1 MPLRDADAVGLP
13 DVRRFRDLQS
23 TDPGAGEAQR
33 ALPRPDPGPDAPP
46 APALS
51 PAVERSGGGLGDER
65 LAYLQADV
73 PEEALE
79 RLREV
84 SFELAGQR
92 PLLAHHQTILGA
104 LIDAHVDHTDE
115 RRLTDL
121 ARLLDAYR
129 SGPWQE
135 LATPRRLSARVPA
148 SLKRRTDGC
157 VLALSLT
164 GREVSVKLLVA
175 ALVWRHVRSAHEDRE
190 GFAAL
195 VDATAAYHGQVSQQ
209 SVTAPQ
215 VRLVA

>member
-1 MPLRDADAVGLP
+1 MALRDASAVGLP
-13 DVRRFRDLQS
+13 DVRRFSELQS
-23 TDPGAGEAQR
+23 TDPGADEAQR

-51 PAVERSGGGLGDER
+51 PAVERPGGLGDER

-73 PEEALE
+73 PEAALE

-129 SGPWQE
+129 GGPWQE

-195 VDATAAYHGQVSQQ
+195 VDATAAYHVRISQQ
-209 SVTAPQ
+209 SVKAPQ
-215 VRLVA
+215 ARLVA

>member
-1 MPLRDADAVGLP
+1 MPEAA
-13 DVRRFRDLQS
+13 LQ
-23 TDPGAGEAQR
+23 
-33 ALPRPDPGPDAPP
+33 
-46 APALS
+46 
-51 PAVERSGGGLGDER
+51 R
-65 LAYLQADV
+65 LK
-73 PEEALE
+73 
-79 RLREV
+79 EV

-92 PLLAHHQTILGA
+92 PQLAHHQTILGA

-129 SGPWQE
+129 DGPWRE

-148 SLKRRTDGC
+148 SLKRRTEGC

-175 ALVWRHVRSAHEDRE
+175 ALVWRHVRSAHDDPER
-190 GFAAL
+190 FAAL
-195 VDATAAYHGQVSQQ
+195 VDTTAAYHEQISQR
-209 SVTAPQ
+209 SVTAPH